1 MIRAIEMCRMHSNK
15 LGPHFYGAFKII
27 KHARPVAYELEL
39 PLQIKIHNVYVS
51 LLGKFTETPPFASFV
66 LPPILNGQVIRSR
79 LNRDNLENRLRMHV
93 REFSDNQV

>member
-1 MIRAIEMCRMHSNK
+1 MCRMHSNK
-15 LGPHFYGAFKII
+15 LGPHFYGAFNII

-39 PLQIKIHNVYVS
+39 PLQIKIHNVFYVS
-51 LLGKFTETPPFASFV
+51 LLSKFTETPPFASFV

-79 LNRDNLENRLRMHV
+79 LNLDNLENRLRMHV